1 MHAERLQAT
10 VPYPSGPPRTPGVH
24 ESGLIRAMAVQYGI
38 LDKKW
43 ITEEIE
49 LIEVEGDGL
58 AWWNGLD
65 EDSKIR
71 MSIGLAWE
79 AWYLPQ
85 IPGVTWQPGELCIA
99 GIYATPDGHSL
110 EFIAVEQRQ
119 KVILAI
125 HEVKTTS
132 KSTNTVG
139 DLNIPNP
146 KNWIWLTQA
155 KIICAAAGTTVVY
168 VHILYLY
175 GDYTRPYKPQLHI
188 WRIEFEHS
196 ELEAAVAR
204 LCEYRDAHVG
214 ITAPEGDDGPRVQEA

>member
-24 ESGLIRAMAVQYGI
+24 ASGLIRAMAFDYGI

-49 LIEVEGDGL
+49 LVEVEGDGQV
-58 AWWNGLD
+58 WWDGLD

-85 IPGVTWQPGELCIA
+85 IPGVIWQPGELCVA
-99 GIYATPDGHSL
+99 AIYTTPDGHAI
-110 EFIAVEQRQ
+110 EFVVVELRE
-119 KVILAI
+119 KAILAL

-132 KSTNTVG
+132 KSINTVG
-139 DLNIPNP
+139 DLNIPNV
-146 KNWIWLTQA
+146 KNWMWLTQA
-155 KIICAAAGTTVVY
+155 KVLCAAAGTLVIY
-168 VHILYLY
+168 IHILYLY
-175 GDYTRPYKPQLHI
+175 GDYTRPFKPQLHI
-188 WRIEFEHS
+188 WRIEFEQA
-196 ELEAAVAR
+196 ELDQAVGR
-204 LCEYRDAHVG
+204 LCEYRDTHVG
-214 ITAPEGDDGPRVQEA
+214 VPPPEGDAGPGVQEA